1 VDIDI
6 FLPAGVDQCLHHVAG
21 VPVPPVFV
29 QREDAVHLKACRVA
43 GAAGGRSEVSIDEYA
58 EYAFVLQ
65 ICFLAPVL
73 GPDFLGQGEFLLG
86 ELAGGGFGHWGVAP
100 CGDFWKGWWKK
111 VRVVMNERE
120 KIMN

>member
-1 VDIDI
+1 MDVDI

-21 VPVPPVFV
+21 VPVTPELVE
-29 QREDAVHLKACRVA
+29 REDAVHFKACRVA

-58 EYAFVLQ
+58 EYAFGFR
-65 ICFLAPVL
+65 IGFLAPVL

-100 CGDFWKGWWKK
+100 CEVFGG
-111 VRVVMNERE
+111 MRE
-120 KIMN
+120 KR